1 MRDGRGGKGE
11 ALKGRLRAVN
21 AKKLLPGRNDAG
33 RGTGD
38 CAKNHAARLYWLRC
52 KSIKCAGVRGI
63 RRIEH
68 ERHAAKSPGN
78 GASVCACRTGVD
90 RRGIVGQEDGMTDI
104 RAARNVLRRKRSG
117 ILPPLRSLWRIIFE
131 PLRSLG
137 GETPFCGIARL
148 ESTAAPRESANKGQT
163 PGRNRRWRSAPHPDD
178 ASLSENSAVTND
190 WSDMKTD
197 KAPPAFF
204 FTDMGVKPVIAV
216 FGKKHASAFPK
227 NAPGASVRCSRVE
240 ICLKFCRMC
249 LSGPFTTWRSQ
260 FPTGA
265 HGPRVLHRTDKKF
278 PQN

>member
-1 MRDGRGGKGE
+1 
-11 ALKGRLRAVN
+11 
-21 AKKLLPGRNDAG
+21 
-33 RGTGD
+33 
-38 CAKNHAARLYWLRC
+38 
-52 KSIKCAGVRGI
+52 
-63 RRIEH
+63 
-68 ERHAAKSPGN
+68 
-78 GASVCACRTGVD
+78 
-90 RRGIVGQEDGMTDI
+90 MTDI
-104 RAARNVLRRKRSG
+104 RAARKVLRRKKSRH
-117 ILPPLRSLWRIIFE
+117 IPAFAFPV
-131 PLRSLG
+131 
-137 GETPFCGIARL
+137 
-148 ESTAAPRESANKGQT
+148 RESYLNHCAIWAANALQRHCASGKHS
-163 PGRNRRWRSAPHPDD
+163 SATRIGKQRANAGPQPAMAQPPHPDD
-178 ASLSENSAVTND
+178 TSLPEAND

>member
-1 MRDGRGGKGE
+1 
-11 ALKGRLRAVN
+11 
-21 AKKLLPGRNDAG
+21 
-33 RGTGD
+33 
-38 CAKNHAARLYWLRC
+38 
-52 KSIKCAGVRGI
+52 
-63 RRIEH
+63 
-68 ERHAAKSPGN
+68 
-78 GASVCACRTGVD
+78 
-90 RRGIVGQEDGMTDI
+90 MTDI
-104 RAARNVLRRKRSG
+104 CAARKVLRRKMSG
-117 ILPPLRSLWRIIFE
+117 NIPAFAFPVRESYLSHRVILAAGWTGRRHDGHTRRPQSPAQEEVEAYSRLCVPCARIIFE
-131 PLRSLG
+131 SLRNLG